1 MGRGALYKT
10 QRERSV
16 LRGEGVAQV
25 VKGDKGPAWR
35 GVSQLLF
42 NYACSCLC
50 KCYLNGCFWRGGLSN
65 LENETEK
72 KLGLPWIKY
81 WRYMETVTCVGF
93 VI

>member
-35 GVSQLLF
+35 GG
-42 NYACSCLC
+42 CS
-50 KCYLNGCFWRGGLSN
+50 GL
-65 LENETEK
+65 
-72 KLGLPWIKY
+72 
-81 WRYMETVTCVGF
+81 TVA
-93 VI
+93 I